1 MVHVTDATSITG
13 TAGSWR
19 VLLGTRYLGTS
30 TLLAGGVAL
39 YATNEFLTISLLPS
53 TVAEIGGE
61 RLFAWVTTLYLV
73 GSVVAAAAV
82 NAALLRLGARASYL
96 LGLGVFGIGSV
107 VCAAASNMEVLLAGR
122 TLQGA
127 AGGLLAGLGYAVIST
142 ALPQALWTRA
152 SALVS
157 AMWGVATI
165 VGPATGGLFAQF
177 GLWRWAFGA
186 VAMLTAAMAAL
197 VPMVLPAG
205 RVDPSGAAPVLK
217 IPVWSLLLLG
227 AAALT
232 VSVAQVP
239 HSSVATTAL
248 LAASVLLVAVF
259 VVLDRRMPVAVLPP
273 SVFRS
278 GPLKWIYLT
287 MALLMAS
294 AMVDMYVPLFGQR
307 LAHLVPVV
315 AGFLAAA
322 LAVGWTVSEIV
333 SASLSS
339 SRAIARVVGAAPLI
353 MAVGLALGTATQ
365 MDNAPAGVAVLWAL
379 ALVITG
385 IGIGAAWPHLS
396 AWAMQCVD
404 DANESG
410 AAAAA
415 INTVQ
420 LISGAFG
427 AGLAGVVVNSAH
439 GGAVIAARWLFAVFA
454 ALGAVGAV
462 ASYRA
467 TRGQDCATA
476 AAGANVKPVSRD
488 GGRMG

>member
-1 MVHVTDATSITG
+1 MTDATSTIEA
-13 TAGSWR
+13 AGSWR
-19 VLLGTRYLGTS
+19 VLLGPRYLGTS

-53 TVAEIGGE
+53 TVADIGGE

-82 NAALLRLGARASYL
+82 NAALLRLGARLSYL

-122 TLQGA
+122 ALQGA

-165 VGPATGGLFAQF
+165 VGPATGGFFAQF
-177 GLWRWAFGA
+177 GLWRWAFGS

-197 VPMVLPAG
+197 VPVVLPADRG
-205 RVDPSGAAPVLK
+205 DPTGAAPVLK
-217 IPVWSLLLLG
+217 VPVWSLLLLG

-239 HSSVATTAL
+239 HSSIATTAL

-259 VVLDRRMPVAVLPP
+259 VLIDRRTSVAVLPP

-287 MALLMAS
+287 MAVLMAS

-307 LAHLVPVV
+307 LAHLVPVL
-315 AGFLAAA
+315 AGFLGAA
-322 LAVGWTVSEIV
+322 LAVGWTFSEIA

-339 SRAIARVVGAAPLI
+339 SRVIARVVGGAPLI
-353 MAVGLALGTATQ
+353 MAVGLALGAATQ
-365 MDNAPAGVAVLWAL
+365 MDHASAGLVVLWAV
-379 ALVITG
+379 ALSITG

-396 AWAMQCVD
+396 AWAMQCAD
-404 DANESG
+404 DAKDG
-410 AAAAA
+410 AAAAAA

-454 ALGAVGAV
+454 ALSVLGAV

-467 TRGQDCATA
+467 TRGQ
-476 AAGANVKPVSRD
+476 
-488 GGRMG
+488 